1 MKKSIVYSVL
11 PVVALLGLGAL
22 PAASGETERPAI
34 AEYCASHNDLGL
46 SHGACVAYFTTR
58 NVVPHDA
65 TVCQNEGF
73 QNLLG
78 AANLG
83 QCVKM
88 LGELRK

>member
-1 MKKSIVYSVL
+1 MKQSIVYSVL
-11 PVVALLGLGAL
+11 PVVALLGLAAL
-22 PAASGETERPAI
+22 PAVSGETERPAI

-65 TVCQNEGF
+65 TVCQDEGL

-78 AANLG
+78 VATRGSA
-83 QCVKM
+83 
-88 LGELRK
+88 